1 MDLFDRLKDLREQ
14 GLAEIKEAES
24 EKSLNDVRVKLVGK
38 KGKQTQILHQM
49 KDVAPEKRPTPAP
62 YGYGAVHVG
71 GHARQRLPG
80 MPCRRHEWR
89 LARDTYGRPLALR
102 LKIGRPLA
110 RLHDDG
116 GHGHIALQFLQGTPK
131 GARGAGRCFPK
142 AHGQWKG

>member
-1 MDLFDRLKDLREQ
+1 MSPDGKRKGRMAKLLGPFHAAHALPRE
-14 GLAEIKEAES
+14 APPRS
-24 EKSLNDVRVKLVGK
+24 RN
-38 KGKQTQILHQM
+38 
-49 KDVAPEKRPTPAP
+49 DVAPEKRPTPAP